1 MADASAL
8 ALSLAAG
15 SLSTLSPCVL
25 PLLPLVLGAALRR
38 QRSAPALMGLGMAG
52 SFALGGVLLGSLLPD
67 LDPQAARIPA
77 AWMLLVLAAFMGL
90 PPLERLQA
98 RLLQPLAQRADG
110 ASRRLDGGTPW
121 GALGLG
127 ALLGLIWS
135 PCSGPLLGT
144 ALTLVA
150 SEGGALRGG
159 LLLGGF
165 GLGAALPLVGLAYA
179 SRHRLTALQARAQRL
194 RHGFATLIALLG
206 LAILLGWD
214 KRLEAWLLPWL
225 PSTFFNL

>member
-1 MADASAL
+1 MADWSSL
-8 ALSLAAG
+8 ALSLLAG

-38 QRSAPALMGLGMAG
+38 QRSAPLLMGLGMAG
-52 SFALGGVLLGSLLPD
+52 SFAAAGMLLGGLLPE
-67 LDPQAARIPA
+67 LDPQAARTPA
-77 AWMLLVLAAFMGL
+77 AWLLLVLAAFMAL
-90 PPLERLQA
+90 PPLERALA
-98 RLLQPLAQRADG
+98 RGLQPLAERADG
-110 ASRRLDGGTPW
+110 AARRFDTGTPW

-159 LLLGGF
+159 LLLGAF

-179 SRHRLTALQARAQRL
+179 SRPRLLALQARAQRL
-194 RHGFATLIALLG
+194 RHAFALLLALLG
-206 LAILLGWD
+206 LAILMGWD

-225 PSTFFNL
+225 PGTLFNL